1 MRPLK
6 LTMSAFGPYAGVMEL
21 DFEALGTGGLYLIT
35 GDTGAGKTTIF
46 DAISFALFG
55 EASGGNREPGMLRS
69 KYADPSTPTEV
80 TLVFRYA
87 GKEYTITRNPEYMK
101 PKTKGKDKGDAMTK
115 QAAGATLT
123 CPDGHLVTKPKEVNS
138 AIREILGLDRE
149 QFAQVAMIAQ
159 GDFLKLLLAD
169 TKERQKIFRN
179 IFHTNLYVELQ
190 DQLSKQANKVK
201 YQWEDVQ
208 DSIRQYIDGILCS
221 EEYEHTDMIRQAKEG
236 ALPIAEV
243 LTALDALLESDAAL
257 RDTLEVTLQQT
268 DAALEESVA
277 LLTKAEAREKIKK
290 DLLKTEEKEASA
302 KALLQQHQ
310 DTLEAEQAK
319 KPRQEQ
325 LSREITAIDLS
336 LKDYDRLAELES
348 ARQDANA
355 QKSKAEEDSIA
366 AAGNKT
372 ALSAEIAALKEE
384 RKSLETIDV
393 EKEKLLRQ
401 KQEQHQKRTDLQ
413 KLIADIAQ
421 YHTQQKNWETAQN
434 LYLAAYEKS
443 SDLQQEYDA
452 KNKAF
457 LDEQAGI
464 IAGRLEA
471 GKPCPVC
478 GSLHHPAPA
487 VMADTAP
494 TEAEVKKARKEYEK
508 ASKET
513 EKASVA
519 AAKEKGKVSTQEEA
533 LLKQINEL
541 LQLQEID
548 AAESVARDAVS
559 ELTDSIDELEIR
571 IGQITKDQDRKNL
584 LDDLIPGKEKN
595 LSAAEELL
603 TSAREQLAS
612 SSASIQ
618 SLTEQIA
625 ALKEK
630 LTFESKSAAT
640 AQRNAL
646 DTERNAIQSAL
657 ETAEKNYLTCKDE
670 LTGLSASAQELK
682 KQLEESTEI
691 DMQTQLEKKD
701 ALSTQ
706 KAYILKEQKAVHTRI
721 TSNTSCR
728 KNIQSKSAEL
738 SALEEKQK
746 WLRAL
751 SDTANGT
758 IRGKEK
764 IMLETYIQTTYFDRI
779 VARANVRL
787 MKMTGGQYDLKRRK
801 TADTMRGQTG
811 LELDVIDHYNGT
823 ERSVKTLSGGESFK
837 ASLALA
843 LGLSDEVQMSTGIQ
857 LDTLFVDEG
866 FGSLDPESLNQ
877 AYNTL
882 AGLTEGNRLVG
893 IISHVADLKER
904 IDRQIIVTKEKSGG
918 SKAQIV
924 I

>member
-6 LTMSAFGPYAGVMEL
+6 LTMSAFGPYAGRIEL
-21 DFEALGTGGLYLIT
+21 DFETLGTGGLYLIT

-69 KYADPSTPTEV
+69 KYADPATPTEV

-87 GKEYTITRNPEYMK
+87 GKEYTITRNPEYMR
-101 PKTKGKDKGDAMTK
+101 PKSKGKDKGDTMTK
-115 QAAGATLT
+115 QTAGAALT
-123 CPDGHLVTKPKEVNS
+123 YPDGHLVAKPKEVNA
-138 AIREILGLDRE
+138 AIRDILGLDRE

-190 DQLSKQANKVK
+190 DQLSKQSSKVK

-208 DSIRQYIDGILCS
+208 NSIRQYVDGILCPEDS
-221 EEYEHTDMIRQAKEG
+221 EHSESIRQAKEG
-236 ALPIAEV
+236 TLPMEEV
-243 LTALDALLESDAAL
+243 LAVLDLLLASDAAAQNS
-257 RDTLEVTLQQT
+257 LEEQLQQT
-268 DAALEESVA
+268 DAVLEKTVSI
-277 LLTKAEAREKIKK
+277 LTEAEAREKIKK
-290 DLLKTEEKEASA
+290 DLLKTEEWEIAA
-302 KALLQQHQ
+302 KMLLQQRQ
-310 DTLEAEQAK
+310 EALDTEQAR

-325 LSREITAIDLS
+325 LAREITAIDLS
-336 LKDYDRLAELES
+336 LKDYDQLTGLES
-348 ARQDANA
+348 ALRDTNA
-355 QKSKAEEDSIA
+355 SQKKAEADSIA
-366 AAGNKT
+366 AAESKT
-372 ALSAEIAALKEE
+372 TLSTQIDVLKKE
-384 RKSLETIDV
+384 RKSLENIGA

-401 KQEQHQKRTDLQ
+401 KQELHQKRDSLQ
-413 KLIADIAQ
+413 KLVSDISK
-421 YHTQQKNWETAQN
+421 YHEQQKNWNTAQE

-443 SDLQQEYDA
+443 SKLLQEYDTQ
-452 KNKAF
+452 NKAF

-464 IAGRLEA
+464 IAGKLEE
-471 GKPCPVC
+471 GLPCPVC

-494 TEAEVKKARKEYEK
+494 TEEAVKKARKAYEK
-508 ASKET
+508 AAKDT
-513 EKASVA
+513 EKASAA
-519 AAKEKGKVSTQEEA
+519 AAKEKGKASTQEED
-533 LLKQINEL
+533 LLKQIDLL

-548 AAESVARDAVS
+548 TAESAARDTVS
-559 ELTDSIDELEIR
+559 ELTDAIYKLET
-571 IGQITKDQDRKNL
+571 QINQIAKNQDRKNI
-584 LDDLIPGKEKN
+584 LDDLIPEQEKK
-595 LSAAEELL
+595 LSAAEEML
-603 TSAREQLAS
+603 TAAREQLAA
-612 SSASIQ
+612 SAAAIQ

-625 ALKEK
+625 AAKEK
-630 LTFESKSAAT
+630 LLFSSKSAAT

-646 DTERNAIQSAL
+646 NSERKALQSAL
-657 ETAEKNYLTCKDE
+657 EAAEKEYLACKDE

-682 KQLEESTEI
+682 KQLAQSTEI
-691 DMQTQLEKKD
+691 DLSAQLENKESFS
-701 ALSTQ
+701 AQ
-706 KAYILKEQKAVHTRI
+706 KAFILKEQKSVHTRI
-721 TSNTSCR
+721 TTNTSCR
-728 KNIQSKSAEL
+728 RNILGKSTDL

-893 IISHVADLKER
+893 IISHVAELKER
-904 IDRQIIVTKEKSGG
+904 IDKQILVTKEKTGG
-918 SKAQIV
+918 SKAAIH

>member
-6 LTMSAFGPYAGVMEL
+6 LTISAFGPYAGVMEL
-21 DFEALGTGGLYLIT
+21 DFETLGTGGLYLIT
-35 GDTGAGKTTIF
+35 GDTGSGKTTIF

-55 EASGGNREPGMLRS
+55 EASGSNREPGMLRS
-69 KYADPSTPTEV
+69 KYADPATPTEV
-80 TLVFRYA
+80 TLHFRYA
-87 GKEYTITRNPEYMK
+87 GKEYTVTRNPEYMK
-101 PKTKGKDKGDAMTK
+101 PKTKGKDKGEAMTK
-115 QAAGATLT
+115 QTAGAALT
-123 CPDGHLVTKPKEVNS
+123 YPDGHLVTKPKEVNA
-138 AIREILGLDRE
+138 AIRDILGLDRE

-208 DSIRQYIDGILCS
+208 DSIRQYVDGILCS

-243 LTALDALLESDAAL
+243 LTALDVLLESDAAL
-257 RDTLEVTLQQT
+257 RNALERNLQETDT
-268 DAALEESVA
+268 ALEETVA
-277 LLTKAEAREKIKK
+277 LLTKAESREKIKK
-290 DLLKTEEKEASA
+290 DLAKAEEKEAST
-302 KALLQQHQ
+302 KVLLQQSQ
-310 DTLEAEQAK
+310 EALEAEQAK

-348 ARQDANA
+348 TLQDANA
-355 QKSKAEEDSIA
+355 QKSKAEEDCVA
-366 AAGNKT
+366 ASERKT
-372 ALSAEIAALKEE
+372 ALSAEIDRLKEE
-384 RKSLETIDV
+384 QKALETISV

-421 YHTQQKNWETAQN
+421 YHTQQKNWETAQQ

-443 SDLQQEYDA
+443 SDLQQEYDT

-464 IAGRLEA
+464 IASRLED

-478 GSLHHPAPA
+478 GSVHHPTPA

-508 ASKET
+508 AAKET
-513 EKASVA
+513 ERMSTA

-533 LLKQINEL
+533 LLKQIDEL

-548 AAESVARDAVS
+548 AAESVARNTVS
-559 ELTDSIDELEIR
+559 ELTGSVDELEIR
-571 IGQITKDQDRKNL
+571 IRQITKDQDRKNL
-584 LDDLIPGKEKN
+584 LNDLIPGKEKN

-630 LTFESKSAAT
+630 LTFDSKFAAT
-640 AQRNAL
+640 AQHNAL
-646 DTERNAIQSAL
+646 DAERKAIQSAL
-657 ETAEKNYLTCKDE
+657 ETAEKNYLACKDA
-670 LTGLSASAQELK
+670 LTSLSASAQELK
-682 KQLEESTEI
+682 KQLEDSTEI
-691 DMQTQLEKKD
+691 DMQAQLEKKD
-701 ALSTQ
+701 VLSTQ
-706 KAYILKEQKAVHTRI
+706 KASILKEQKAVHTRI
-721 TSNTSCR
+721 TSNTSCQ
-728 KNIQSKSAEL
+728 KNIQSKSAAL
-738 SALEEKQK
+738 SRLEEKQK

-758 IRGKEK
+758 IKGKEK
-764 IMLETYIQTTYFDRI
+764 IMLEAYIQTTYFDRI

-893 IISHVADLKER
+893 IISHVAELKER
-904 IDRQIIVTKEKSGG
+904 IDKQIVVTKEKSGG
-918 SKAQIV
+918 SKAQIT

>member
-6 LTMSAFGPYAGVMEL
+6 LTLSAFGPYAGVMEL
-21 DFEALGTGGLYLIT
+21 DFETLGTGGLYLIT

-80 TLVFRYA
+80 TLTFRYA

-115 QAAGATLT
+115 QTAGATLT
-123 CPDGHLVTKPKEVNS
+123 YPDGHLVTKPKEVNT
-138 AIREILGLDRE
+138 AIRDILGLDRE

-190 DQLSKQANKVK
+190 DQLSKQASKVK
-201 YQWEDVQ
+201 YQWEDVR
-208 DSIRQYIDGILCS
+208 DSIRQYIDGILCDEDS
-221 EEYEHTDMIRQAKEG
+221 EHAEAIRQSKDG
-236 ALPIAEV
+236 TLPIEEV
-243 LTALDALLESDAAL
+243 LTALDALLESDASL
-257 RDTLEVTLQQT
+257 RDKLEGSLQET
-268 DAALEESVA
+268 DIALERTVA

-290 DLLKTEEKEASA
+290 DLAKAEEKEVST
-302 KALLQQHQ
+302 KLLLQQSQ
-310 DTLEAEQAK
+310 KALEEEQAK

-336 LKDYDRLAELES
+336 LKEYDRLAELES
-348 ARQDANA
+348 ALLNANT
-355 QKSKAEEDSIA
+355 QKSKAEADSA
-366 AAGNKT
+366 AAAESKT
-372 ALSAEIAALKEE
+372 ALVAEIDTLKEE
-384 RKSLETIDV
+384 RKSLENIGA

-421 YHTQQKNWETAQN
+421 YHTQQKSWETAQQ
-434 LYLAAYEKS
+434 LYLAAYDNS
-443 SDLQQEYDA
+443 SDLQQEYDV

-464 IAGRLEA
+464 IAGRLKE

-478 GSLHHPAPA
+478 GSVHHPAPA

-508 ASKET
+508 AVKET
-513 EKASVA
+513 EKASST
-519 AAKEKGKVSTQEEA
+519 AAKEKGKVSTLEET
-533 LLKQINEL
+533 LLKQIDEQLHLREIDLAEPSAREIVSDLNDSINEL
-541 LQLQEID
+541 E
-548 AAESVARDAVS
+548 V
-559 ELTDSIDELEIR
+559 R
-571 IGQITKDQDRKNL
+571 IGQIAKDLDRKNL
-584 LDDLIPGKEKN
+584 LDELIPKKEKE
-595 LSAAEELL
+595 LSATEEKL
-603 TSAREQLAS
+603 TIAKEQAAS
-612 SSASIQ
+612 SAASIQ

-625 ALKEK
+625 ELKEK
-630 LTFESKSAAT
+630 LIFENKSAAMV
-640 AQRNAL
+640 QRNSL
-646 DTERNAIQSAL
+646 DAERKAMQSAL
-657 ETAEKNYLTCKDE
+657 EAAEKNYLACKDE

-682 KQLEESTEI
+682 KQLTESAEI
-691 DMQTQLEKKD
+691 DIQAQQEEKD
-701 ALSTQ
+701 ALSFQ
-706 KAYILKEQKAVHTRI
+706 KAAVLKEQKAVHTRI
-721 TSNTSCR
+721 ASNTSCR
-728 KNIQSKSAEL
+728 KNIRSKSAEL
-738 SALEEKQK
+738 SQLEEKQK

-758 IRGKEK
+758 IKGKEK

-843 LGLSDEVQMSTGIQ
+843 LGLSDEVQMSTSIQ

-893 IISHVADLKER
+893 IISHVAELKER
-904 IDRQIIVTKEKSGG
+904 IDKQILVTKEKSGG
-918 SKAQIV
+918 SKATI
-924 I
+924 II

>member
-6 LTMSAFGPYAGVMEL
+6 LTLSAFGPYAGVMEL
-21 DFEALGTGGLYLIT
+21 DFETLGTGGLYLIT

-69 KYADPSTPTEV
+69 KYADPATPTEV

-87 GKEYTITRNPEYMK
+87 GKEYAITRNPEYMR
-101 PKTKGKDKGDAMTK
+101 PKSKGKDKGEAMTK
-115 QAAGATLT
+115 QTAGATLSY
-123 CPDGHLVTKPKEVNS
+123 PDGYLVTKPKEVNA

-190 DQLSKQANKVK
+190 DQLSKQANRVK
-201 YQWEDVQ
+201 YQWEDVR
-208 DSIRQYIDGILCS
+208 DSIRQYVDGILCS
-221 EEYEHTDMIRQAKEG
+221 EDSEHADMIRQAKEG
-236 ALPIAEV
+236 SLPIEEV
-243 LTALDALLESDAAL
+243 LAALDALLESDTAL
-257 RDTLEVTLQQT
+257 RDVLEGNLQET
-268 DAALEESVA
+268 DAALEETVA
-277 LLTKAEAREKIKK
+277 LLTKAEAREKTKK
-290 DLLKTEEKEASA
+290 DLAKAEEKEAST
-302 KALLQQHQ
+302 KVLLQQSL
-310 DTLEAEQAK
+310 DALEEEQAK
-319 KPRQEQ
+319 NPRQEQ

-336 LKDYDRLAELES
+336 LKDYDHLAELETALQS
-348 ARQDANA
+348 TNA
-355 QKSKAEEDSIA
+355 KKSKAEEDSVA
-366 AAGNKT
+366 ATESKS
-372 ALSAEIAALKEE
+372 ALLTEIEALKEE
-384 RKSLETIDV
+384 RKALENIGA

-401 KQEQHQKRTDLQ
+401 KQEQHQKRTNLQ

-421 YHTQQKNWETAQN
+421 YHTQQKNWETAQE

-464 IAGRLEA
+464 IAGRLED
-471 GKPCPVC
+471 GNPCPVC
-478 GSLHHPAPA
+478 GSVHHPAPA

-508 ASKET
+508 AAKET
-513 EKASVA
+513 EKASAA

-533 LLKQINEL
+533 LRKQIDEL
-541 LQLQEID
+541 LHLQEIG
-548 AAESVARDAVS
+548 AAEAVARDAVS

-571 IGQITKDQDRKNL
+571 IRQIAKDQDRKNL
-584 LDDLIPGKEKN
+584 LEDLIPKKETD
-595 LSAAEELL
+595 LSDAEELL
-603 TSAREQLAS
+603 TAAKEQLAS
-612 SSASIQ
+612 AAASIQ
-618 SLTEQIA
+618 SLTEQII

-630 LTFESKSAAT
+630 LTFDSKSAAT
-640 AQRNAL
+640 VHRKAL
-646 DTERNAIQSAL
+646 DAERKAIQSAL
-657 ETAEKNYLTCKDE
+657 EAAEKVYANCKDD
-670 LTGLSASAQELK
+670 LTSLTASAQELK
-682 KQLEESTEI
+682 KQLEESAEI
-691 DMQTQLEKKD
+691 DMQIQLEKKD
-701 ALSTQ
+701 TLITQ
-706 KAYILKEQKAVHTRI
+706 KASILKEQKAVHTRI

-728 KNIQSKSAEL
+728 KNIRNKSAEL

-758 IRGKEK
+758 IKGKEK

-893 IISHVADLKER
+893 IISHVAELKER
-904 IDRQIIVTKEKSGG
+904 IDKQIVVTKEKSDG
-918 SKAQIV
+918 SKAV
-924 I
+924 ITI